1 MKISKM
7 LLIAALALTMGFT
20 ANAQKKA
27 AAKPAAAKTT
37 SAKPTKAETMDW
49 IAGKMQENLAT
60 PRKFVSYANGLF
72 VYTKA
77 MYGGEICT
85 TTIDLNKVTGLS
97 NEYSEDFF
105 ISGKQ
110 LGVTICEK
118 DKTPGYFEYISIAGP
133 NYNDYSSP
141 FNLNTDK
148 ALQERMR
155 KALETL
161 FEYNAAGKKKADEK
175 F

>member
-7 LLIAALALTMGFT
+7 LLIAALTITMGLT
-20 ANAQKKA
+20 ANAQKKT
-27 AAKPAAAKTT
+27 AAKPAAKTT

-49 IAGKMQENLAT
+49 IAGKLQENLAA
-60 PRKFVSYANGLF
+60 PRKFISYANGLF
-72 VYTKA
+72 VYSKQTNS
-77 MYGGEICT
+77 GDICT
-85 TTIDLNKVTGLS
+85 STIDLNKVTGLS

-110 LGVTICEK
+110 MGVTTCVK
-118 DKTPGYFEYISIAGP
+118 DSAPSYFEYISIAGP
-133 NYNDYSSP
+133 NYNDYSTP
-141 FNLNTDK
+141 FNFNTDK

-155 KALETL
+155 KALEAL
-161 FEYNAAGKKKADEK
+161 FEYNSAAKKAPGEK